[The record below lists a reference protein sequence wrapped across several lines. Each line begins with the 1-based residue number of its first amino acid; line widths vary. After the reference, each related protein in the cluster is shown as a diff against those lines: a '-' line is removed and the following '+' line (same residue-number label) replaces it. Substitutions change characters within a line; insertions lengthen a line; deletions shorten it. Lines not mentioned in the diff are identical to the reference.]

1 MGFLR
6 NGYQHIRPMQTKTY
20 PLDQI
25 KGFGKLLKNYLAGN
39 SALKSLYGNAP
50 TLASFQ
56 AQIDSKKSVN
66 RSLLVEVLT
75 DQYQGLSNI
84 PNINSLADPNT
95 FTVTTGHQLNLF
107 TGPLYV
113 IFKIVSTINLARQLK
128 KAYPKYNFVPVYW
141 MASEDHDWDEINHLH
156 LFGKK
161 IQWDTEQKGPVGRFE
176 ISGLN
181 SIWSELPSGIPVFKE
196 SYADAKNLADAVRKY
211 MHTLFGHEGLVCL
224 DADDAR
230 LKSSFIPV
238 MEADMLANKHLACVN
253 ASNDILTNLG
263 YSPQIYA
270 REINFFYMLD
280 GMRERI
286 EKQGDEYKVLN
297 QSIRFSAASLQS
309 EIAAHPERFS
319 PNVALRPLYQETILP
334 NLAYLGG
341 AAELAYWFQLKGIF
355 DLHQTPFPI
364 LLPRNFGIIIPPLEA
379 ARLEKLELSIP
390 DIFQDERS
398 LRQQFVD
405 KHTKHALDLGSEQ
418 ERLSNLMSK
427 IAQKAQAIDETLEA
441 SVLAE
446 ETRWQKGLERLS
458 KKMRKAEERNQ
469 AVGLGQ
475 IQAIKNKLFPEGN
488 WQERHTNFL
497 EFYLNYPNLLVDL
510 LAVLDPLKF
519 ELFVMYLPEK
529 DA

>member
-1 MGFLR
+1 
-6 NGYQHIRPMQTKTY
+6 MQTKTY

-25 KGFGKLLKNYLAGN
+25 KGFGKLLLNYLAGD
-39 SALKSLYGNAP
+39 SALKPFYGQLP
-50 TLASFQ
+50 SLASFKE
-56 AQIDSKKSVN
+56 QIDSKKSVN
-66 RSLLVEVLT
+66 RSLLVEVLQ
-75 DQYQGLSNI
+75 DQYQGLPNI
-84 PNINSLADPNT
+84 PQLEALADSKT

-113 IFKIVSTINLARQLK
+113 IFKIVSTINLAKQLK
-128 KAYPKYNFVPVYW
+128 KAYPAYHFVPVYW
-141 MASEDHDWDEINHLH
+141 MATEDHDWDEINHLH

-161 IQWDTEQKGPVGRFE
+161 IQWNTDQKGPVGRFD
-176 ISGLN
+176 ISGL
-181 SIWSELPSGIPVFKE
+181 SSLWAELPSDLSIFKE
-196 SYADAKNLADAVRKY
+196 SYTGAKSLSDAVRKY
-211 MHTLFGHEGLVCL
+211 MHALFGQEGLVCL

-230 LKSSFIPV
+230 LKRTFIPV
-238 MEADMLANKHLACVN
+238 MEADLFEHRHLTCIN
-253 ASNDILTNLG
+253 TSNNLLTDLG

-280 GMRERI
+280 GLRERI
-286 EKQGDEYKVLN
+286 EKHGEVYKVVN
-297 QSIRFSAASLQS
+297 QSIQFSAKELQV
-309 EIAAHPERFS
+309 EIATHPERFS
-319 PNVALRPLYQETILP
+319 PNVALRPIYQETILP
-334 NLAYLGG
+334 NLAYIGG

-364 LLPRNFGIIIPPLEA
+364 LLPRNFGLIIPPVEA
-379 ARLEKLELSIP
+379 SRIEKLAFSIP
-390 DIFQDERS
+390 EIFQDERS
-398 LRQQFVD
+398 LRTQFVD
-405 KHTKHALDLGSEQ
+405 KHSKHALDLGSEQ

-475 IQAIKNKLFPEGN
+475 IQAIKQKLFPEGN

-497 EFYLNYPNLLVDL
+497 EFLLNYPNLLVDL
-510 LAVLDPLKF
+510 LATLDPLQF

>member
-1 MGFLR
+1 
-6 NGYQHIRPMQTKTY
+6 MQTKKY

-25 KGFGKLLKNYLAGN
+25 NGFGKLLKNYLAGDQ
-39 SALKSLYGNAP
+39 ALKPLYGNAP
-50 TLASFQ
+50 NITSFQ

-66 RSLLVEVLT
+66 RTLLVEVLQ

-84 PNINSLADPNT
+84 PNLKLLEDPNT

-128 KAYPKYNFVPVYW
+128 KAYPAYNFVPVYW
-141 MASEDHDWDEINHLH
+141 MASEDHDWDEINHFH

-161 IQWDTEQKGPVGRFE
+161 IQWDTDQKGPVGRFD
-176 ISGLN
+176 ISGL
-181 SIWSELPSGIPVFKE
+181 SSVWSELPSGIPVFKE

-211 MHTLFGHEGLVCL
+211 MHALFGQEGLVCL

-230 LKSSFIPV
+230 LKRSFIPV
-238 MEADMLANKHLACVN
+238 MQADLLENKHLACVN
-253 ASNDILTNLG
+253 ASNDLLANLG

-280 GMRERI
+280 GVRERI
-286 EKQGDEYKVLN
+286 EKQGDVYKVLN
-297 QSIRFSAASLQS
+297 QAIRFSKEELKA
-309 EIAAHPERFS
+309 EIEAHPERFS
-319 PNVALRPLYQETILP
+319 PNVALRPIYQETILP

-341 AAELAYWFQLKGIF
+341 AAEVAYWFQLKGIF
-355 DLHQTPFPI
+355 DLHQVPYPI
-364 LLPRNFGIIIPPLEA
+364 LLPRNFGVIIPPLEA
-379 ARLEKLELSIP
+379 AKLEKLELSIP
-390 DIFQDERS
+390 DIFQDERVI
-398 LRQQFVD
+398 RQQFVD
-405 KHTKHALDLGSEQ
+405 KNTKHALDVGNEQ
-418 ERLSNLMSK
+418 ERLSTLMSK

-446 ETRWQKGLERLS
+446 ETRWQKGLERLT

-475 IQAIKNKLFPEGN
+475 IQAIKQKLFPDGN

-497 EFYLNYPNLLVDL
+497 EFLLNYPTLLADL
-510 LAVLDPLKF
+510 LAALDPLTF

>member
-1 MGFLR
+1 
-6 NGYQHIRPMQTKTY
+6 MQTKTH

-25 KGFGKLLKNYLAGN
+25 NGFGKLLKNYLAGDQ
-39 SALKSLYGNAP
+39 ALKPLYGNAP
-50 TLASFQ
+50 TLDSFQ
-56 AQIDSKKSVN
+56 AQIESKKSVN
-66 RSLLVEVLT
+66 RLLLVEVLT
-75 DQYQGLSNI
+75 DQYQGLTNI
-84 PNINSLADPNT
+84 PDIKRLADPNT

-128 KAYPKYNFVPVYW
+128 KTYPGYDFIPVYW

-161 IQWDTEQKGPVGRFE
+161 IQWDTNQKGPVGRFDV
-176 ISGLN
+176 SDL
-181 SIWSELPSGIPVFKE
+181 SRIWAELPSGIPVFKE
-196 SYADAKNLADAVRKY
+196 SYTDAKNLSDAVRKY
-211 MHTLFGHEGLVCL
+211 MHALFGHEGLVCL
-224 DADDAR
+224 DADDTR

-238 MEADMLANKHLACVN
+238 IEADIFENKHLTCVN
-253 ASNDILTNLG
+253 DSNDVLTNLG

-286 EKQGDEYKVLN
+286 ERQGNTYRILN
-297 QSIRFSAASLQS
+297 QAIQFDAESLS
-309 EIAAHPERFS
+309 TEIKAHPERFS

-341 AAELAYWFQLKGIF
+341 AAEVAYWFQLKGIF
-355 DLHQTPFPI
+355 DLHKTPFPI

-390 DIFQDERS
+390 DIFQDELS
-398 LRQQFVD
+398 LRQQFVN
-405 KHTKHALDLGSEQ
+405 KHTKHALDLGNEQ
-418 ERLSNLMSK
+418 ERLSTLMSK

-446 ETRWQKGLERLS
+446 ETRWQKGIERLT

-469 AVGLGQ
+469 VVGLGQ
-475 IQAIKNKLFPEGN
+475 IQALKNKLFPEGN

-497 EFYLNYPNLLVDL
+497 EFYLNYPSLLKDL
-510 LAVLDPLKF
+510 LAALDPLTF

>member
-1 MGFLR
+1 
-6 NGYQHIRPMQTKTY
+6 MQTKTY

-25 KGFGKLLKNYLAGN
+25 KGFGKLLKNYLAGDQ
-39 SALKSLYGNAP
+39 ALKPLYGQTPNI
-50 TLASFQ
+50 ASFQ
-56 AQIDSKKSVN
+56 AQINSKKSVN
-66 RSLLVEVLT
+66 RSLLVQVLE

-84 PNINSLADPNT
+84 PNLKSLEDPNT

-113 IFKIVSTINLARQLK
+113 IFKIISTINLARQLK
-128 KAYPKYNFVPVYW
+128 KAYPDYNFVPVYW
-141 MASEDHDWDEINHLH
+141 MASEDHDWDEINHFH

-161 IQWDTEQKGPVGRFE
+161 IQWNTDQKGPVGRFD
-176 ISGLN
+176 ISGLT
-181 SIWSELPSGIPVFKE
+181 SIWAELPSNIPVFKE
-196 SYADAKNLADAVRKY
+196 SYMGAKNLSDAVRSY
-211 MHTLFGHEGLVCL
+211 MHTLFGQEGLVCL

-230 LKSSFIPV
+230 LKRSFIP
-238 MEADMLANKHLACVN
+238 MMKADILENKHLSCVN
-253 ASNDILTNLG
+253 TSNETLTNLG

-280 GMRERI
+280 GVRERI
-286 EKQGDEYKVLN
+286 EKQGDDYKVLN
-297 QSIRFSAASLQS
+297 QAIRFNES
-309 EIAAHPERFS
+309 ELNNEIDAHPEHFS

-341 AAELAYWFQLKGIF
+341 AAEVAYWFQLKGIF
-355 DLHQTPFPI
+355 DLHHIPFPI
-364 LLPRNFGIIIPPLEA
+364 LLPRNFGVIIPPLEA
-379 ARLEKLELSIP
+379 ARLEKLEISIP

-398 LRQQFVD
+398 LKQQFVD
-405 KHTKHALDLGSEQ
+405 KHTKHALDLGNEQ
-418 ERLSNLMSK
+418 ERLSTLMSK

-475 IQAIKNKLFPEGN
+475 IQALKDKLFPEGN

-497 EFYLNYPNLLVDL
+497 EFLLNYPALLSDL
-510 LAVLDPLKF
+510 QAVLDPLRF